1 MKILGFIL
9 AVIGGVMLA
18 IGWFGQHPFG
28 WWWLVTA
35 ALIGLGFYSV
45 KEG

>member
-1 MKILGFIL
+1 MKIFGFLL

-18 IGWFGQHPFG
+18 IGWLGGYPFG
-28 WWWLVTA
+28 WWWLLDAVV
-35 ALIGLGFYSV
+35 IGLGFYIV